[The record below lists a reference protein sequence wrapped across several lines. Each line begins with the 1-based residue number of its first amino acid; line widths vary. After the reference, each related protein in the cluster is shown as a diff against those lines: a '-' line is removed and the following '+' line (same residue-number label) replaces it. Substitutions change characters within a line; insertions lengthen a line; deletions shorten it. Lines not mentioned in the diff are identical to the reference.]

1 MNRCFFKTCQDQ
13 TSQKTGGLPAQ
24 RGRGRGPV
32 HSGGWDALHN
42 FEWSRDYPIDVPAT
56 PTLPDANL
64 RRYQEALDGA
74 NGLKEDA
81 AAFFSFDRVMLSGTV
96 RSTTRDTGAT
106 VSNSE
111 SNGHVTT
118 RSMSPQHR

>member
-13 TSQKTGGLPAQ
+13 TSQKTAGLPA
-24 RGRGRGPV
+24 RAVAAARSIPV
-32 HSGGWDALHN
+32 ARHN

-81 AAFFSFDRVMLSGTV
+81 AAFFSFESFDRVMLSGTIYDS
-96 RSTTRDTGAT
+96 RHGSHGF
-106 VSNSE
+106 E
-111 SNGHVTT
+111 L
-118 RSMSPQHR
+118 